1 MVLQL
6 IYDYF
11 LILDRIGWP
20 SFTDVSEKGSVVKIE
35 DKSHG
40 MVRIEA
46 ACAKVSN

>member
-11 LILDRIGWP
+11 IIPNGIGWP
-20 SFTDVSEKGSVVKIE
+20 SFTDVSEKGNVVKIE
-35 DKSHG
+35 DRSHG

-46 ACAKVSN
+46 ACAKVSK

>member
-11 LILDRIGWP
+11 LILDWIGWP
-20 SFTDVSEKGSVVKIE
+20 SFTNVSEKGSVVKIE
-35 DKSHG
+35 DRSHG